1 VKNGFSSVKR
11 FAKEGEEEG
20 GGQGGGQ
27 HFACNFLVR
36 SLALQALS
44 SR

>member
-11 FAKEGEEEG
+11 FAKEGEGEG
-20 GGQGGGQ
+20 EGEGVEGVGGQ
-27 HFACNFLVR
+27 HFACNFL
-36 SLALQALS
+36 ALQALS